1 MKYYFDPHLEL
12 HGSESIK
19 QVHAELVDFLG
30 DIPEEI
36 AEGIVGFLY
45 DDALVACFVLLTNQ
59 PISIIRCHLKPYAEK
74 PENQLGPKGRQFAG
88 KLLAVDKLHFRYLR
102 YDVEYFLFLTP
113 KDVLPMTPQPFP
125 SLKGAQRKILPGVV

>member
-1 MKYYFDPHLEL
+1 MTNNIQCQPFLLKQKIVIQVRHLEL

-59 PISIIRCHLKPYAEK
+59 PTSIIRCHLKPYAEK

-102 YDVEYFLFLTP
+102 YDVEYF
-113 KDVLPMTPQPFP
+113 
-125 SLKGAQRKILPGVV
+125 